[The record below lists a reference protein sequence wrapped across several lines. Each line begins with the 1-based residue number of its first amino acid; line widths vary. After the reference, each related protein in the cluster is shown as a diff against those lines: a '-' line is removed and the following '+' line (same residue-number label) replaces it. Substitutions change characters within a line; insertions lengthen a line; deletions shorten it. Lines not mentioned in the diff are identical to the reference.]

1 MKGFKRLFKF
11 LLIIMIIIIGGSFYM
26 GIRYPLI
33 YNDIVVRN
41 SNEYNLD
48 PYLVASII
56 NVESSYD
63 PDAIS
68 LKDAKGLMQIGTQT
82 GKWASE
88 VLEIQDYKEE
98 MLFDPEINIKIG
110 TWYLNRLY
118 NEFNQDLDL
127 VLMAYNAGSGN
138 VSKWLN
144 NTEYCKDGIN
154 IDNIPFNETK
164 NYVEKVNKN
173 YKVYKLIYGKSLIN
187 QEENNSYRKF
197 ISNIRKAVKAVIQ

>member
-82 GKWASE
+82 GKWASD

-164 NYVEKVNKN
+164 NYVEKVN
-173 YKVYKLIYGKSLIN
+173 

>member
-1 MKGFKRLFKF
+1 
-11 LLIIMIIIIGGSFYM
+11 M

-68 LKDAKGLMQIGTQT
+68 LKNAKGLMQIGTQT

-144 NTEYCKDGIN
+144 NAEYSKDGIN

-173 YKVYKLIYGKSLIN
+173 YKVYKVIYGKFLIN
-187 QEENNSYRKF
+187 KQENNNYRKF

>member
-1 MKGFKRLFKF
+1 
-11 LLIIMIIIIGGSFYM
+11 MIIIIGGSFYM